1 METEDCSIQLLGLK
15 NGSHQFFYDLDDAF
29 FSSFDNPDILSGAVN
44 AVVNI
49 EKSPIQ
55 YDFSVS
61 LNGELVTVC
70 DRCLD
75 PLTVPIENH
84 EEFILRFGAE
94 TNLDDE
100 DLITLSED
108 ESVFN
113 IAERLFEMAV
123 VALPLVKTHPEGKCN
138 PEMTAILESHSTQ
151 NNNTETSGD
160 PRWDA
165 LRKISTNNSK
175 N

>member
-1 METEDCSIQLLGLK
+1 MKTEDCSIQLLGLK
-15 NGSHQFFYDLDDAF
+15 NGTHQFFYDLDDAF
-29 FSSFDNPDILSGAVN
+29 FASFGNPDIVGGNVRATVS
-44 AVVNI
+44 I
-49 EKSPIQ
+49 EKSTMQ

-61 LNGELVTVC
+61 LQGEVVTIC

-75 PLTVPIENH
+75 PLTVTIENN
-84 EEFILRFGAE
+84 EEFIVRFGSE

-113 IAERLFEMAV
+113 IAERLFEMTV